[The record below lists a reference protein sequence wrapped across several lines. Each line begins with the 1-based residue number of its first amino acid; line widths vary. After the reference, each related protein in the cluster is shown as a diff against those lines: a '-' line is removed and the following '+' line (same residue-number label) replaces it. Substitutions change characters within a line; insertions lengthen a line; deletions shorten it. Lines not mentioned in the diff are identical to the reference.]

1 MWFMVVV
8 GAGITMKHTVVLN
21 YMVAG
26 EVVAMQVQ
34 VLGLVALLFLVVLE
48 VLLFRPL
55 LALLAQ
61 FRAVV
66 VEVQIQVQHLAQ
78 VLMDNALFGGLHN
91 ESTYY

>member
-1 MWFMVVV
+1 MWFRVVV

-55 LALLAQ
+55 LASLAQ